1 MSDDTTAQPPG
12 TRVVVRFARRAGLAA
27 LFVLAALTGS
37 LGGVLF
43 AYADDVSQVSA
54 LDDFEPSTITRFLAR
69 DGEQV
74 GELATERRVVV
85 TYDQISPAL
94 RQAILASEDAGF
106 ERHMGVSVTRLA
118 VTVARDLASRR
129 RLRGASTITQ
139 QVARMLFLQEYMRGG
154 VFARSG
160 MLGLE
165 RKLKEYLL
173 AFQLEKRYTKREIFA
188 FYANNVPLDHGAY
201 GVEAAARMYF
211 GKSAADV
218 TLDEAASIAA
228 IIQTPS
234 RLSPFRNPTQNLSRR
249 NNYVLPRMEDEGF
262 ITEAEGVEAAARPL
276 ALQPPPST
284 GSGGAPYFVEDI
296 RRILER
302 RYGADAI
309 YESGLR
315 VQTTLDVRLQ
325 QAANA
330 ALDRGLRRIDRRWNR
345 YRGPARNVITDG
357 AALEEFSADRW
368 FQPMAAGDIVPAL
381 VLAVPE
387 RGAARVRI
395 AQHEADLTASSFEG
409 WTGVSPQSFTA
420 GDVIEVALG
429 EMLDDGAPADLRLE
443 QPPEIEGA
451 IVAIDNETGQ
461 ILAMTGGFDF
471 ARSEFNRATQARRQV
486 GALFKTIV
494 DTAAIDRGF
503 TPASV
508 IIDEPTSFEVGPEQ
522 PLYEPHNYDREFE
535 GPVTLR
541 HALEDSRNVPAVKLM
556 NEVGATTVVD
566 YAHRFGFGANYQP
579 FLSLALGAGESTLL
593 EITSAYS
600 ALPNRGVRMVPYS
613 VVSITDR
620 EGNILEEHRPEAREA
635 LRADTAF
642 IVTHLLRGVVQR
654 GTGVA
659 ASQLQ
664 WPLAGKT
671 GTMDEYTD
679 AWFVGFDPR
688 VTVGVWVGYDE
699 KRPLGSSNNGET
711 GASAALPIWVD
722 VMRAYIE
729 AFGDRDAV
737 PTFDAPGNIVF
748 VPLASGQLEAFING
762 TQPLTPFPGLPE
774 PTPGFADPAGALPA
788 ATPTPGPVTDTPP
801 PGPGDSQV
809 LE

>member
-1 MSDDTTAQPPG
+1 MRDDTTALRPG
-12 TRVVVRFARRAGLAA
+12 TRVVVRLARRAVLAA
-27 LFVLAALTGS
+27 LFVLAALAGS

-43 AYADDVSQVSA
+43 AYADDVDQVSA
-54 LDDFEPSTITRFLAR
+54 LDDFEPSTITRFFAR
-69 DGEQV
+69 GGEQI
-74 GELATERRVVV
+74 GEFATERRVVV
-85 TYDQISPAL
+85 TYDEIAPVL

-106 ERHMGVSVTRLA
+106 ERHMGVSITRLG
-118 VTVARDLASRR
+118 VTVARDLASGR

-218 TLDEAASIAA
+218 SLDEAASIAA

-234 RLSPFRNPTQNLSRR
+234 RLSPFRNPEQNLARR
-249 NNYVLPRMEDEGF
+249 NTYVLPRMEDEGF
-262 ITEAEGVEAAARPL
+262 ISDGEATEAAARPL
-276 ALQPPPST
+276 SLQPPPSP
-284 GSGGAPYFVEDI
+284 GSSGAPYFVEDI
-296 RRILER
+296 RRDLER

-309 YESGLR
+309 YENGLR
-315 VQTTLDVRLQ
+315 VQTTLDVQLQ
-325 QAANA
+325 QSANA
-330 ALDRGLRRIDRRWNR
+330 ALDRGLRRIDRRWNP
-345 YRGPARNVITDG
+345 YRGPDRNVLADG
-357 AALEEFSADRW
+357 LALEDFSSDRW
-368 FQPMAAGDIVPAL
+368 LQPIAAGDFIPAL
-381 VLAVPE
+381 VTDVPD

-395 AQHEADLTASSFEG
+395 GEHEVELAPAAFEDWTGISARSFE
-409 WTGVSPQSFTA
+409 P
-420 GDVIEVALG
+420 GDVIEVEIG
-429 EMLDDGAPADLRLE
+429 RLDDGVPGDLRLE
-443 QPPEIEGA
+443 QPPELEGA
-451 IVAIDNETGQ
+451 VVVIDNETGQ
-461 ILAMTGGFDF
+461 ILAMAGGFDF
-471 ARSEFNRATQARRQV
+471 GRSEFNRATQARRQV
-486 GALFKTIV
+486 GSLFKTV
-494 DTAAIDRGF
+494 VYTAAIDRGF
-503 TPASV
+503 TPISV
-508 IIDEPTSFEVGPEQ
+508 IVDEPTSFEVGPDQ
-522 PLYEPHNYDREFE
+522 PLYEPLNYDQEFE

-556 NEVGATTVVD
+556 NEVGLATVID

-579 FLSLALGAGESTLL
+579 FLSLALGAGEATLV

-600 ALPNRGVRMVPYS
+600 ALPNRGVRMLPYS

-642 IVTHLLRGVVQR
+642 IVTHLLRGVVQH
-654 GTGVA
+654 GTGQA
-659 ASQLQ
+659 ATALQ

-671 GTMDEYTD
+671 GTMDDYTD

-688 VTVGVWVGYDE
+688 ITVGVWVGYDE
-699 KRPLGSSNNGET
+699 KRPLGSASRGET
-711 GASAALPIWVD
+711 GATAALPIWMD
-722 VMRAYIE
+722 VVRTYIE
-729 AFGDRDAV
+729 VYGDRDAV

-748 VPLASGQLEAFING
+748 VPLQSGELEAFING
-762 TQPLTPFPGLPE
+762 TQPLTPFDLPE
-774 PTPGFADPAGALPA
+774 PGAYGGPEDGLSPGTPASAPA
-788 ATPTPGPVTDTPP
+788 ADTPL
-801 PGPGDSQV
+801 PGPGEPQV